1 MIVSA
6 YINMYNIK
14 WINALIKGVHY
25 NEPYGDKI

>member
-14 WINALIKGVHY
+14 WVNAIIERVHH
-25 NEPYGDKI
+25 NEPHGDKI